1 MKKRTKIAQRM
12 WNIHMID
19 TEIERGFSVL
29 KFYTK
34 YGDPWVNCLVG
45 PEPLWYIRKGGED

>member
-19 TEIERGFSVL
+19 NEIERGFSIL